1 MTIEAILHPQ
11 CTVAVAVKAA
21 SHTGQAFI
29 DLGFGYLR
37 VAVRVEELKAT
48 NFERLCQ
55 FRPQTGELRKRQ
67 VTVAVGL
74 GLGLGLAIARTI
86 ARAHGGDVML
96 ENRGGG
102 GLRAALSLPVEG

>member
-1 MTIEAILHPQ
+1 MHRRRYGQSGEP
-11 CTVAVAVKAA
+11 
-21 SHTGQAFI
+21 SGQAFI

-37 VAVRVEELKAT
+37 VAVRVEELKAA

-55 FRPQTGELRKRQ
+55 FCPQTGEFRKRQ

-74 GLGLGLAIARTI
+74 GLAIARTI
-86 ARAHGGDVML
+86 ASAHGGDVML

-102 GLRAALSLPVEG
+102 GLRAVLSLPDEG

>member
-74 GLGLGLAIARTI
+74 GLAIGRTI
-86 ARAHGGDVML
+86 ASAHGGDVML

>member
-1 MTIEAILHPQ
+1 MTIDAILHPQ
-11 CTVAVAVKAA
+11 CTVAVTVKAA

-37 VAVRVEELKAT
+37 VAVRVEELKAA

-55 FRPQTGELRKRQ
+55 FCPQTGEFRKRQ

-74 GLGLGLAIARTI
+74 GLAIARTI
-86 ARAHGGDVML
+86 ASAHGGDVML
-96 ENRGGG
+96 EKIGGG
-102 GLRAALSLPVEG
+102 GLRGVLSLPDEG

>member
-21 SHTGQAFI
+21 NHTGQAFI

-37 VAVRVEELKAT
+37 VAVRVEELKAA
-48 NFERLCQ
+48 NFESLCQ
-55 FRPQTGELRKRQ
+55 FLPQTGGFRKRQ

-74 GLGLGLAIARTI
+74 GLAIARTI
-86 ARAHGGDVML
+86 ARARSGDVML
-96 ENRGGG
+96 ENRRGG
-102 GLRAALSLPVEG
+102 GLRAVLSLPVED

>member
-1 MTIEAILHPQ
+1 
-11 CTVAVAVKAA
+11 
-21 SHTGQAFI
+21 
-29 DLGFGYLR
+29 FGYLR

-74 GLGLGLAIARTI
+74 GLGLAIARTI
-86 ARAHGGDVML
+86 ARADGGDVTL